1 MSDLQ
6 SYIHILHIVHTII
19 ILLPWVVIFLILR
32 NIKMINDVNR
42 KQNECIEMQFD
53 VSRKQVILND
63 AQSKINDEIKNRL
76 LALESEMKGS

>member
-6 SYIHILHIVHTII
+6 SYIHIVHTII